1 MMTDARKKNVTPP
14 GISPE
19 QKPEEP
25 PKKVRKKTAQ
35 KSLPL
40 PRCSAFS
47 SVS

>member
-25 PKKVRKKTAQ
+25 PKNSEEEDSAEITSTAT
-35 KSLPL
+35 LL
-40 PRCSAFS
+40 GIL
-47 SVS
+47 